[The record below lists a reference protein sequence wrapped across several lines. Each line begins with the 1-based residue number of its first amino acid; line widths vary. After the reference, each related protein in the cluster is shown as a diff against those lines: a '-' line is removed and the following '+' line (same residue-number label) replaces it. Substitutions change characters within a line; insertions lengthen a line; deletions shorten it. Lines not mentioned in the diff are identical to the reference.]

1 MFEQKF
7 FFLHAFIF
15 YPLPKRLH
23 FQSISYTILLMELK
37 GNLKEY
43 FKNNDKSFFVFQGAE
58 MRQIISHIKDNINA

>member
-37 GNLKEY
+37 GNLKSI
-43 FKNNDKSFFVFQGAE
+43 FKTMTNRSLSSRVQKCDK
-58 MRQIISHIKDNINA
+58 